1 MIDEFLNAENS
12 YQRLKKEFLEH
23 GKLIIAYDIDS
34 TVFDYHNKGESY
46 EMVKELIRDWKDY
59 AYFIVFTSST
69 EDRFP
74 FIREVLDK
82 ENLPYNGINEDA
94 PFIPFTGR
102 KVYYN
107 VLLDDRAGLKQV
119 YDELRRLHNECIAN
133 KNK

>member
-74 FIREVLDK
+74 FIREMLNK

-102 KVYYN
+102 KVIFN
-107 VLLDDRAGLKQV
+107 FV
-119 YDELRRLHNECIAN
+119 
-133 KNK
+133 